1 MFPDLF
7 TKNKSSAIIMVRTN
21 VLKWQMEEETPMKRK
36 YRIKS
41 KFRFTLFISL
51 VLVMVLL
58 TTGTVLGLNR
68 SNGIGTP
75 AYITVEIQSGDTLW
89 ELASQFGPDGT
100 DPRKVVKEICR
111 INGISADQLRPG
123 QEILIPEFI

>member
-1 MFPDLF
+1 
-7 TKNKSSAIIMVRTN
+7 
-21 VLKWQMEEETPMKRK
+21 MKRK

-51 VLVMVLL
+51 VMVMFLL

-68 SNGIGTP
+68 LGGVDEP

-89 ELASQFGPDGT
+89 ELASQFGPDGI
-100 DPRKVVKEICR
+100 DPRKVVQEICR
-111 INGISADQLRPG
+111 VNEISADQLRPG
-123 QEILIPEFI
+123 QEILIPEYI